1 MLHQF
6 CNARV
11 LTHTHIPFPYGSEL
25 CTSAE
30 QGAYC
35 TVVDVVLTVYSA
47 AEGSSSAAEQQ
58 VYDEVL
64 MDQLEA
70 GTFVN
75 GEIIAIRF
83 HSKQDYPTDSSAVS
97 RGGNQQPP
105 TGGPQDS
112 SPVQSI
118 VISILVIVAV
128 AVLVGLLYRER
139 MAKQRGSSDA
149 GSEDDSKCDSNSS
162 MAGDGDVTI
171 EGSPNLA

>member
-1 MLHQF
+1 M
-6 CNARV
+6 
-11 LTHTHIPFPYGSEL
+11 

-47 AEGSSSAAEQQ
+47 TEDSSSDAEQQ

-83 HSKQDYPTDSSAVS
+83 HTKQDFPADSSAVS
-97 RGGNQQPP
+97 RGGNQQTP
-105 TGGPQDS
+105 TGGAQDS
-112 SPVQSI
+112 STVQSI

-128 AVLVGLLYRER
+128 AVLVGLLYRKR
-139 MAKQRGSSDA
+139 MAKQRGSSDTC
-149 GSEDDSKCDSNSS
+149 DD
-162 MAGDGDVTI
+162 DVTA
-171 EGSPNLA
+171 EVSPNSA